1 MIQQRYNNMK
11 RMNNIIMIAIMAI
24 VMTILFSSCGKTNEP
39 DPCYVIEQ
47 DIIRQ
52 VELIDRMMVL
62 YLSPTTTDPEIWG
75 QLRVRL
81 MDARSKLSEMKEERS
96 EICG

>member
-1 MIQQRYNNMK
+1 MK
-11 RMNNIIMIAIMAI
+11 RMNNIIMLSIITIA
-24 VMTILFSSCGKTNEP
+24 MTLILSSCNKTNEL

-47 DIIRQ
+47 EIERQ
-52 VELIDRMMVL
+52 VDLIDRMMVL

>member
-1 MIQQRYNNMK
+1 MK
-11 RMNNIIMIAIMAI
+11 RMNNIIMLSIITIA
-24 VMTILFSSCGKTNEP
+24 MTLILSSCNKTNEL

-47 DIIRQ
+47 EIERQ

-62 YLSPTTTDPEIWG
+62 YLSPDTTDPEIWG

>member
-1 MIQQRYNNMK
+1 MK
-11 RMNNIIMIAIMAI
+11 RMNNIIMLSIITIA
-24 VMTILFSSCGKTNEP
+24 MTLILSSCNKTNEL

-47 DIIRQ
+47 EIERQ
-52 VELIDRMMVL
+52 VDLIDRMMVL
-62 YLSPTTTDPEIWG
+62 YLNPTTTDPEIWG

-81 MDARSKLSEMKEERS
+81 MEARVKLSDLKEERS

>member
-24 VMTILFSSCGKTNEP
+24 VMTILFSSCSKTNEL

-47 DIIRQ
+47 EIERLED
-52 VELIDRMMVL
+52 LIDRMV
-62 YLSPTTTDPEIWG
+62 YLQMSPDTDDSIRN
-75 QLRVRL
+75 QLRIRL
-81 MDARSKLSEMKEERS
+81 LETRDKVYHLNEERA
-96 EICG
+96 EVCG

>member
-1 MIQQRYNNMK
+1 
-11 RMNNIIMIAIMAI
+11 MNNIIMMAIMTIA
-24 VMTILFSSCGKTNEP
+24 MTLILSSCGKTNEP

-62 YLSPTTTDPEIWG
+62 YLSPDTTDPEIWG